1 MANFKRFK
9 DTQYDLSETN
19 DMLCYELTPVEIDTV
34 DENNL
39 PIKKTVYQIVTHNT
53 PLPPEDLN
61 ENGEIDEDEKYRP
74 VTSANMNALL
84 TDIENEFAQKAST
97 AQLAEKA
104 SVAQITAL
112 DNAKADKSTV
122 NALNTTVDALNTTKA
137 DKTELSLKAD
147 KSTVDS
153 LSATKADKSEMTS
166 LLNAKADKTSLTA
179 LQTHVND
186 LFANA
191 YSSSNPPVKLKFSRE
206 SVVQS
211 VSAGDT
217 TTLYLKYKEQENGI
231 GFIKIKYDIR
241 SGTTFYG
248 DQEGT
253 IFYIRLGGTIVASN
267 FNGNS
272 YLKVVGEYSQFTIE
286 NNGAMYWNWDSILE
300 EGFIA
305 FE

>member
-1 MANFKRFK
+1 MATFKRFK
-9 DTQYDLSETN
+9 DTQYDLSDTN
-19 DMLCYELTPVEIDTV
+19 DMLCYELIPIEIDTV

-39 PIKKTVYQIVTHNT
+39 PVKKTVYQIVTHNT
-53 PLPPEDLN
+53 PLPPQDLN
-61 ENGEIDEDEKYRP
+61 ENGVIDEDEKYRP
-74 VTSANMNALL
+74 VTTANMNLLL
-84 TDIENEFAQKAST
+84 TDIESELAQKANTS
-97 AQLAEKA
+97 QLAEKA
-104 SVAQITAL
+104 SVAQVAAL
-112 DNAKADKSTV
+112 ENSKADKSTV

-166 LLNAKADKTSLTA
+166 LLNTKADKTALATA
-179 LQTHVND
+179 QGQINALY
-186 LFANA
+186 ANA
-191 YSSSNPPVKLKFSRE
+191 YSSSNPPTKLKFSNE
-206 SVVQS
+206 SVVQT

-217 TTLYLKYKEQENGI
+217 TTLYLKYNEQMNGI

-253 IFYIRLGGTIVASN
+253 IFYIRMGGRILVST

>member
-1 MANFKRFK
+1 MANFKRFR

-19 DMLCYELTPVEIDTV
+19 EMLCYELTPVEIDTV

-39 PIKKTVYQIVTHNT
+39 PIKKTVYRIVTYNT
-53 PLPPEDLN
+53 PADPKDLN
-61 ENGEIDEDEKYRP
+61 GNGIIDEDEQYRP
-74 VTSANMNALL
+74 VTTRNMNDLL
-84 TDIENEFAQKAST
+84 TDIESEFAQKAST
-97 AQLAEKA
+97 SQLAEKA

-122 NALNTTVDALNTTKA
+122 NALNTTKA
-137 DKTELSLKAD
+137 DKAELSSKAD

>member
-1 MANFKRFK
+1 M
-9 DTQYDLSETN
+9 
-19 DMLCYELTPVEIDTV
+19 
-34 DENNL
+34 NN
-39 PIKKTVYQIVTHNT
+39 
-53 PLPPEDLN
+53 
-61 ENGEIDEDEKYRP
+61 
-74 VTSANMNALL
+74 LL
-84 TDIENEFAQKAST
+84 TDIENEFAQKASMS
-97 AQLAEKA
+97 QLAEKA
-104 SVAQITAL
+104 SVAQVTAL
-112 DNAKADKSTV
+112 ENSKADKS
-122 NALNTTVDALNTTKA
+122 TVDALNTTKA
-137 DKTELSLKAD
+137 DKAELSSKAD